1 MRWSR
6 WIWNIRSICRGQC
19 IQSVYSLSPFTSM
32 TPYFFVNFS
41 SPVSSIVANSCM
53 SYVRSCSILTFN
65 FSLIVAAKFPFQP
78 FLNLLFG
85 QYANSR
91 SINVFF
97 KLRSVARSHSYD
109 SFLNIT
115 RIKWTLCLGRLIR
128 PTTSIV
134 WQVSEFFLVCLIRF
148 SYILSMSLS
157 SSTRFSYHFP
167 ITNYPLNILVDLGL
181 KISIV
186 LYGLANC
193 FIVFQKIIALRIKP
207 CSNFLKYLFNTK
219 VYIFGQILIFS

>member
-1 MRWSR
+1 MRRSC

-41 SPVSSIVANSCM
+41 SLVSSIVTNSCM
-53 SYVRSCSILTFN
+53 SYVGSCSILTFN
-65 FSLIVAAKFPFQP
+65 FSVIVAAEFPFQP

-91 SINVFF
+91 GINVFF
-97 KLRSVARSHSYD
+97 KLRYIARSHSYD

-115 RIKWTLCLGRLIR
+115 RIKWTLRLRRLIR
-128 PTTSIV
+128 STTSIV
-134 WQVSEFFLVCLIRF
+134 WQVSEFFLLWLIRF
-148 SYILSMSLS
+148 SYTLNTSPS

-167 ITNYPLNILVDLGL
+167 ITNNSLNIPVNLGL
-181 KISIV
+181 EIIIV
-186 LYGLANC
+186 
-193 FIVFQKIIALRIKP
+193 
-207 CSNFLKYLFNTK
+207 S
-219 VYIFGQILIFS
+219 